1 MTIWY
6 NVGTATATN
15 GSTAV
20 TGSLTAWLANVK
32 PGDEFYFIADARG
45 YEVASVEENTALTLA
60 TAYQGTTGSGKSYA
74 TKQIGPGWHLVTEL
88 SVAVADLVSAAD
100 NVITNG
106 VGVPSDT
113 EGNDGD
119 TYIRTDTPSI
129 YAKESG
135 TWVLKAS
142 LSGPTGATGPSYQA
156 TSTTSLAIGT
166 GSKSFTTQASRGYT
180 VGQRLRASSS
190 ASTSNYMEGV
200 VTSYSSTTL
209 VLNVDRTGGSGT
221 IASWNINIT
230 GDAGPANSLA
240 IGSVTASTAGSNA
253 EATITGTAPSQTLNL
268 VLPRGNTGPAN
279 VLSIGTVES
288 GESAAASIT
297 GDAPTQTLNL
307 TLPQGD
313 AATIEVGSVTTV
325 GPEDSATVTNSGT
338 SAAAVFDFEIPQ
350 GEPGVSVN
358 HRGEYS
364 GGTEYSFNDEVLDN
378 GSTWRFVADTPATGQ
393 APPTLP
399 TTSNDYWQL
408 SAQRGVDGTGAV
420 NTVNSQSPDITGDV
434 VLSASDIEVA
444 HIATEYTPSGSS
456 INDHLA
462 AIDTRFGESS
472 AGAAPDETIAS
483 ASTVDLGSTTDLYIE
498 ITGTTTITSFG
509 TTPNIWRIVRFAGAL
524 TLTHNGTSLILPG
537 AANITTAASDTAI
550 FVSDGSGNWRC
561 VDYQR
566 SNGRHLNISSYI
578 SGLLD
583 DANAAAA
590 LTTLGVSSFAQ
601 TVLDDTTATAAR
613 TTLGVNTL
621 VAGTS
626 SDYTVLS
633 SDRGQTI
640 SVNASGA
647 SRTITLLAAATA
659 GDGFEITI
667 RKSDSSTN
675 TVTIDGN
682 SSETIDGATTYV
694 LRLQYNCVTLRC
706 DGSNWFIVQSHLP
719 AQVGSNANGRYVR
732 EANGYQKCWS
742 KTGLFTAISIT
753 GDNGAIFFSSE
764 QTWTYPASFAE
775 VPNVTGGSIR
785 NTGTGLQFFSRAV
798 GTLSTSAASF
808 RLVSSIDND
817 TADAWIEAT
826 GVWYT

>member
-20 TGSLTAWLANVK
+20 TGALTAWLANVK
-32 PGDEFYFIADARG
+32 AGDEFYFVDDDRG
-45 YEVASVEENTALTLA
+45 YEVASVESNTEITLA
-60 TAYQGTTGSGKSYA
+60 STYQGTTGSGKAYS
-74 TKQIGPGWHLVTEL
+74 TKPIGPGWNIVSEL
-88 SVAVADLVSAAD
+88 AFAVADLVSAAD

-135 TWVLKAS
+135 AWVLKAS

-156 TSTTSLAIGT
+156 TSTTSLTIGT

-313 AATIEVGSVTTV
+313 AATIEVGDVTTV
-325 GPEDSATVTNSGT
+325 GPEDPATVTNSGT
-338 SAAAVFDFEIPQ
+338 SSEAVFDFEIPQ
-350 GEPGVSVN
+350 GEPGISITP
-358 HRGEYS
+358 RGEYGDS
-364 GGTEYSFNDEVLDN
+364 TEYSFNDAVLDN
-378 GSTWRFVADTPATGQ
+378 GSTWVYINDTPSTGN

-444 HIATEYTPSGSS
+444 HSASEYTPGGSS

-509 TTPNIWRIVRFAGAL
+509 TTPNIWRMVRFAGAL

-561 VDYQR
+561 VGYQR

-583 DANAAAA
+583 DADAA
-590 LTTLGVSSFAQ
+590 G
-601 TVLDDTTATAAR
+601 AR
-613 TTLGVNTL
+613 TTLGAVSGPASSTDSYVPRWSGSGGNAL
-621 VAGTS
+621 AGGFQVTPFMES
-626 SDYTVLS
+626 
-633 SDRGQTI
+633 
-640 SVNASGA
+640 A
-647 SRTITLLAAATA
+647 LAA
-659 GDGFEITI
+659 DGLPNFL
-667 RKSDSSTN
+667 
-675 TVTIDGN
+675 
-682 SSETIDGATTYV
+682 GAT
-694 LRLQYNCVTLRC
+694 LR
-706 DGSNWFIVQSHLP
+706 
-719 AQVGSNANGRYVR
+719 
-732 EANGYQKCWS
+732 
-742 KTGLFTAISIT
+742 FTMSAVADDAVAFLNLSDI
-753 GDNGAIFFSSE
+753 G
-764 QTWTYPASFAE
+764 
-775 VPNVTGGSIR
+775 GGSIMFGCHCLWWTSSGGFAGSFNAR
-785 NTGTGLQFFSRAV
+785 IGGASNLAMQMIAQSSNNSGATYSTGSPPSGTSGNDGTINLYSGNDDRLYWVNRSGVVRTIYAIMFRA
-798 GTLSTSAASF
+798 
-808 RLVSSIDND
+808 
-817 TADAWIEAT
+817 
-826 GVWYT
+826 